1 MPMRIFITDKEVAQV
16 LEISCATLSRILGG
30 FTRGG
35 TSGRATFASR
45 DIDLTAAKPVKVGG
59 YRRWN
64 VDRLARILGVS
75 REDLERR
82 LA

>member
-1 MPMRIFITDKEVAQV
+1 MV

-30 FTRGG
+30 FLRGG
-35 TSGRATFASR
+35 KAKRTTFADR
-45 DIDLTAAKPVKVGG
+45 EIDLAAAKPVKVGG

-64 VDRLARILGVS
+64 ADELARILGIT

-82 LA
+82 LS